1 MSLQIEILII
11 GMMAAVACS
20 LLGVFLVLK
29 KMSMMSD
36 AITHTILLGIVL
48 VFFITKDL
56 NSPWLIAG
64 ASLMGVL
71 SVYLIESL
79 QRTKLLSEEAS
90 IGVVFPFIF
99 SIAIL
104 LITYYAGSVHLDTD
118 SVLLGELSFAPF
130 DRATYFGISLP
141 RSLVSMA
148 IILSINV
155 VFIKV
160 FFKELKLSSFD
171 PLLSAILGFSPVLI
185 HYGLMTLISITAVGA
200 FNVVGSIL
208 VISFMIGPPI
218 TASLLTHDLKKL
230 IAYSSTI
237 AMFNAFFGFLL
248 AFGLDVSISGS
259 MAVITGLT
267 FMLVFLF
274 APKEGYISLINLRQK
289 QKIEFEKIMILF
301 HLFNHENDK
310 DYDEECGVDTLY
322 HHLNWKKELVSK
334 HVQSLEENN
343 LIAINGEIIHLT
355 EKGRQESS
363 NYYQSIF
370 EK

>member
-1 MSLQIEILII
+1 MSLQVEILII
-11 GMMAAVACS
+11 GIIVAVACS

-48 VFFITKDL
+48 AFFVTNDL
-56 NSPWLIAG
+56 SSPWLIVG

-104 LITYYAGSVHLDTD
+104 LITHYAGSVHLDTD

-130 DRATYFGISLP
+130 DRVVILGLSLP
-141 RSLVSMA
+141 SSLVTMG
-148 IILSINV
+148 IILSINIIFIV
-155 VFIKV
+155 VFY
-160 FFKELKLSSFD
+160 KELKLSSFD

-185 HYGLMTLISITAVGA
+185 HYALMTLISVTAVGS

-218 TASLLTHDLKKL
+218 TASLLTHNLKKL
-230 IAYSSTI
+230 LGLSSLFAILNATIGFIIA
-237 AMFNAFFGFLL
+237 FGF
-248 AFGLDVSISGS
+248 DVSISGS
-259 MAVITGLT
+259 MAVVTGIS
-267 FMLVFLF
+267 FMFVFLF
-274 APKEGYISLINLRQK
+274 TPQNGLISTILLRKK
-289 QKIEFEKIMILF
+289 QKIDFSEILVIF
-301 HLFNHENDK
+301 HLMNHEEDL
-310 DYDEECGVDTLY
+310 DIEEECGVSSIH
-322 HHLNWKKELVSK
+322 HHLNWPVAKMDKVLKPLLV
-334 HVQSLEENN
+334 
-343 LIAINGEIIHLT
+343 NGDVYIYNDILLLSEA
-355 EKGRQESS
+355 GRERGKFA
-363 NYYQSIF
+363 YKSIF
-370 EK
+370 K

>member
-11 GMMAAVACS
+11 GIVVAVACS

-29 KMSMMSD
+29 KMAMMSD

-48 VFFITKDL
+48 AFFITQDL
-56 NSPWLIAG
+56 SSPWLIVG
-64 ASLMGVL
+64 ASLMGVI

-104 LITYYAGSVHLDTD
+104 LITRYAGSVHLDTD

-130 DRATYFGISLP
+130 DRVSVLGVSLP
-141 RSLVSMA
+141 SSLVTMGT
-148 IILSINV
+148 ILSINII
-155 VFIKV
+155 FITV

-185 HYGLMTLISITAVGA
+185 HYGLMTLISITAVGS

-208 VISFMIGPPI
+208 VISFMIGPPL
-218 TASLLTHDLKKL
+218 TASLLTHDLKHL
-230 IAYSSTI
+230 IAISTGI
-237 AMFNAFFGFLL
+237 AVINAVLGFLL

-259 MAVITGLT
+259 MALITGLS
-267 FMLVFLF
+267 FMVVYLL
-274 APKEGYISLINLRQK
+274 APRSGFISNLILRHQ
-289 QKIEFEKIMILF
+289 QKIEFARITILF
-301 HLFNHENDK
+301 HLMNHETELDHA
-310 DYDEECGVDTLY
+310 DECGVSSL
-322 HHLNWKKELVSK
+322 HEHLNWTQSKTEKLIGSLRHDAMVEIIDEAYYLTLKGKKEA
-334 HVQSLEENN
+334 QTFYDN
-343 LIAINGEIIHLT
+343 
-355 EKGRQESS
+355 
-363 NYYQSIF
+363 IF
-370 EK
+370 ES